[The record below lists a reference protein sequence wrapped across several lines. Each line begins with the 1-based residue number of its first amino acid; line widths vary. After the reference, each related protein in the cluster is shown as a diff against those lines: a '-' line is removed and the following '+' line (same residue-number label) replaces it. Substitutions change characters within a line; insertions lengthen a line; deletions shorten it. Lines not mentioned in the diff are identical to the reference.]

1 MTIYTYNPAT
11 GELIRT
17 DKVADWMGTTEVPPP
32 DFDPVAAGCFW
43 RDDHWEVEDAKP
55 PEAPVPDVV
64 TMRQARLALLGA
76 GLLAQVNTAVANMP
90 GAEGDAARIE
100 WEYAQEVRLDSPL
113 VAALSAAFGWT
124 SAQLDDLFTEGAK
137 L

>member
-1 MTIYTYNPAT
+1 MTIYAYNPTT

-17 DKVADWMGTTEVPPP
+17 DNVADWMGTTEVPPP

-43 RDDHWEVEDAKP
+43 RDGRWEVEDAKP
-55 PEAPVPDVV
+55 PVAPVPEVV

-100 WEYAQEVRLDSPL
+100 WEYAQEVRRDSPL

>member
-1 MTIYTYNPAT
+1 MAYKRTKTDIIIRAKDGAYIPADPANIDYAAYLAWLDEGNT
-11 GELIRT
+11 PQP
-17 DKVADWMGTTEVPPP
+17 A
-32 DFDPVAAGCFW
+32 DPVVPA
-43 RDDHWEVEDAKP
+43 V
-55 PEAPVPDVV
+55 PEVV

-76 GLLAQVNTAVANMP
+76 GLLAQVNTAVTNMP

-100 WEYAQEVRLDSPL
+100 WEYAQEVRRDAPL
-113 VAALSAAFGWT
+113 VAELSAAFGWT

>member
-1 MTIYTYNPAT
+1 MTIYAYNPAT

-17 DKVADWMGTTEVPPP
+17 NNVADWMGTTEAPPP
-32 DFDPVAAGCFW
+32 EFDPVTAGCFW
-43 RDDHWEVEDAKP
+43 RGDHWEIEDAKP
-55 PEAPVPDVV
+55 PVAPVPEVV

-76 GLLAQVNTAVANMP
+76 GLLAQVNTAVTNMP
-90 GAEGDAARIE
+90 GADGDAARIE
-100 WEYAQEVRLDSPL
+100 WEYAQEVRRDSPL

-124 SAQLDDLFTEGAK
+124 AAQLDDLFTEGAK

>member
-1 MTIYTYNPAT
+1 MAYKRTKTDIIIRAKDGAYIPADPANIDYAAYLT
-11 GELIRT
+11 WLAEGNT
-17 DKVADWMGTTEVPPP
+17 PQPA
-32 DFDPVAAGCFW
+32 DPVVPA
-43 RDDHWEVEDAKP
+43 V
-55 PEAPVPDVV
+55 PEVV

-76 GLLAQVNTAVANMP
+76 GLLAQVNTAVTNMP

-100 WEYAQEVRLDSPL
+100 WEYAQEVRRDAPL